1 MAGQPDL
8 RERVLKKLEV
18 NVVVDSVA
26 PALDEQRESLI
37 SGYIDRVLRDPH
49 LEILRK
55 ISDAEFQGLAG
66 YILTSLR
73 DYVGGDEEALDSCGN
88 FIGNTCFQLSIP
100 LLETCY
106 ALYLLDD
113 KVVALLTRE
122 GAGEEVLG
130 RSRKF
135 FDRLVLELLR
145 RY

>member
-8 RERVLKKLEV
+8 RKRVFEKLEV
-18 NVVVDSVA
+18 SVVIEIPVPV
-26 PALDEQRESLI
+26 LEEQRESLI
-37 SGYIDRVLRDPH
+37 SAYIERVLGDPH

-55 ISDAEFQGLAG
+55 ISDTEFQGFAG

-73 DYVGGDEEALDSCGN
+73 DYMEGNEEELDSCSN
-88 FIGNTCFQLSIP
+88 FIGSTCFQLSIP

-113 KVVALLTRE
+113 KVVGLLKRE
-122 GAGEEVLG
+122 GASEEVLD